1 MNPASLS
8 ENCSGNADKVL
19 VLWHNVPGVQD
30 GDEGAK
36 VTVRGVFRMGPRF
49 DFEPGSLRDA
59 SSARAAGAG
68 TLENVS
74 ILWRLPAKLPRCH
87 IT

>member
-19 VLWHNVPGVQD
+19 VLWDNVPGVQD

-49 DFEPGSLRDA
+49 DDAPGSLRNA
-59 SSARAAGAG
+59 NAPRAAGAG

-74 ILWRLPAKLPRCH
+74 ILWRLSAKLPRCH
-87 IT
+87 LI